1 MRSNKPIEITMKI
14 PFPINEPDWNGV
26 IYIKEAIEKAV
37 QKYKRGALLMMIK
50 DENDTVI
57 GHIEQLELSDDCE
70 VIAHG
75 SCYFGGTSEQGIID
89 NNIVSDF
96 NFISFGICKK

>member
-14 PFPINEPDWNGV
+14 PFPINEPNGNGA

-37 QKYKRGALLMMIK
+37 QKQKYKWCPTY

-57 GHIEQLELSDDCE
+57 DHIEQLKLSDDYE
-70 VIAHG
+70 VIVHG
-75 SCYFGGTSEQGIID
+75 SCYFSGTNEQGIID
-89 NNIVSDF
+89 NNIVSDL
-96 NFISFGICKK
+96 NFISFGICEK

>member
-14 PFPINEPDWNGV
+14 SFPINEPDRNGA

-37 QKYKRGALLMMIK
+37 QKYKCGALLMMIK

-70 VIAHG
+70 VITHG
-75 SCYFGGTSEQGIID
+75 SCYFGGTNE
-89 NNIVSDF
+89 
-96 NFISFGICKK
+96 

>member
-14 PFPINEPDWNGV
+14 PFPINEPDGNGA

-37 QKYKRGALLMMIK
+37 QKYKRDAPLMMIK
-50 DENDTVI
+50 DENGTVI

-75 SCYFGGTSEQGIID
+75 SCYFGGTNEQGIID
-89 NNIVSDF
+89 NNIVSDL
-96 NFISFGICKK
+96 NFISFGICEK